1 MGDTRLVMQAL
12 GVFEMAEE
20 LGFETIVFDELG
32 AEDWVQVNAPGSHW
46 QQGFRIARPCL
57 DCEVIVQAC
66 CLKTHRYG
74 GHFTL
79 SLKNSV
85 GLAAKSVPGEGYNYM
100 NELHTSRHQRRMIA
114 EINAA
119 YQPALVIL
127 DGVEGFANGGPDQGK
142 LIRPEVV
149 LAGSDRVAIDA
160 VGVALLRYF
169 GTTREVSRGP
179 IFEQEQIARAVELGL
194 GVGSPAQIELVT
206 DDQASA
212 DFAEEIM
219 GVLQQD

>member
-1 MGDTRLVMQAL
+1 
-12 GVFEMAEE
+12 
-20 LGFETIVFDELG
+20 
-32 AEDWVQVNAPGSHW
+32 
-46 QQGFRIARPCL
+46 
-57 DCEVIVQAC
+57 
-66 CLKTHRYG
+66 
-74 GHFTL
+74 
-79 SLKNSV
+79 
-85 GLAAKSVPGEGYNYM
+85 
-100 NELHTSRHQRRMIA
+100 
-114 EINAA
+114 
-119 YQPALVIL
+119 
-127 DGVEGFANGGPDQGK
+127 
-142 LIRPEVV
+142 
-149 LAGSDRVAIDA
+149 VAIDA